1 MSSPTTLKIIFIL
14 NEGSGPKNK
23 ISWRDEIEKYF
34 KDLPH
39 EIYFYKLQKSGNEKE
54 IIQLI
59 DKYNADRIVAVGG
72 DGTINLVGKILID
85 KKLSMGILKAGSAN
99 GLATELNI
107 PTAIDKALDVI
118 VGNYTICMDAIKVN
132 EDVSFHLADV
142 GMNARLIK
150 YFEESNLRGMWN
162 YARMLMKVL
171 FTKRL
176 MQLTITTP
184 EETKIINAYMVVIAN
199 ASKYGSGAVINPNG
213 NLCDGLFELVIVRQ
227 ISFTEFVKL
236 FWSYKSFNPKKVE
249 ILHTT
254 KASLQLRRNNH
265 FQVDGEYKGKL
276 QTVHAEIIPKAVNVL
291 LEKTEMHTI
300 NQSA

>member
-1 MSSPTTLKIIFIL
+1 MSSPALLKIIFIL
-14 NEGSGPKNK
+14 NKGSGPKNK
-23 ISWRDEIEKYF
+23 ISWKDEIEKYF
-34 KDLPH
+34 KELPH
-39 EIYFYKLQKSGNEKE
+39 EIYFYTLQKSGNEKE

-59 DKYNADRIVAVGG
+59 DESNADRIVAVGG
-72 DGTINLVGKILID
+72 DGTINLIGKILID
-85 KKLSMGILKAGSAN
+85 KKLSLGLLKAGSAN

-118 VGNYTICMDAIKVN
+118 IGNHSICMDAIKVN

-176 MQLTITTP
+176 MQLTIETP

-254 KASLQLRRNNH
+254 KATLKLTRKNH
-265 FQVDGEYKGKL
+265 FQVDGEYLGKITNI
-276 QTVHAEIIPKAVNVL
+276 QAVIIPSALNVL
-291 LEKTEMHTI
+291 VEETEVDTI
-300 NQSA
+300 VQQS